1 MPNSAIII
9 RRSVPVSRSVIN
21 YGGRLITTPSLR
33 SIISVSVR
41 RFSGPNQSGGGRKG
55 VKDLSKFSRKE
66 RRDLERQQKRAEKR
80 ARLEKSKQRRT
91 DTQTKSEH
99 LQSASS
105 NTSSRV
111 LEKLKNTFRPKL
123 PGNVILT
130 PAHMKALAFR
140 IPIFF
145 LLCYGLTSEDIC
157 PIAIQGGLGPSMIP
171 TMQFFGDYWLVT
183 TGAWHRLVGISPTYE
198 VGDIVI
204 WKNPKNEKASCKR
217 IVGLGGNEVKRYG
230 QHVNLYR
237 DRDDLGIVWPQ
248 QSSRSE
254 VEIVPGWDDNHAVKG
269 NEKDEHS
276 RTIIVPSGHI
286 WLEGDAPEFSVD
298 SRQTGP
304 VPLDWIRGRVLMRI
318 WPLFR
323 EDFVDG
329 KVYPCTVTR
338 ERPVPFSSTEAYLG
352 KRFNFYKLRTASAAQ
367 SKTTPEDGL

>member
-1 MPNSAIII
+1 
-9 RRSVPVSRSVIN
+9 
-21 YGGRLITTPSLR
+21 
-33 SIISVSVR
+33 
-41 RFSGPNQSGGGRKG
+41 
-55 VKDLSKFSRKE
+55 
-66 RRDLERQQKRAEKR
+66 
-80 ARLEKSKQRRT
+80 
-91 DTQTKSEH
+91 
-99 LQSASS
+99 
-105 NTSSRV
+105 
-111 LEKLKNTFRPKL
+111 
-123 PGNVILT
+123 
-130 PAHMKALAFR
+130 
-140 IPIFF
+140 
-145 LLCYGLTSEDIC
+145 
-157 PIAIQGGLGPSMIP
+157 MIP

-323 EDFVDG
+323 EDSVDG